1 MSLYGHYAGK
11 GTPVEEKP
19 AGKVADGVSQ
29 SENEGTMILRT
40 HGPDNTLTDGPISE
54 GTALPKCPLGVQED
68 NASGVQGTHS
78 SPGELD
84 ARSQVI
90 IPRCRRVKSLARNLQ
105 QRIYFYAPHCPPQEE
120 EEPSEEAE
128 SISSSLSKSQ
138 EHESC
143 CVTEQEGD
151 SFQHTEDVLNV
162 PQTADD
168 NLDSVSNVTDGKMSV
183 RKDEESLLAADLNEE
198 SPQHATFEV
207 IADKIPLNP
216 LGSPVLT
223 EAKNIDSELVASEEK
238 CTRNQVCLDAA
249 MSVSI
254 PENVSGSLR
263 RVENKGDRDVHS
275 EKDSSPRSEIF
286 EKGGNAESVPC
297 WKTTSSNKILANEDA
312 PQYGA
317 SLEEDSGQ
325 KAVRMCDSRLTTDEV
340 HIRTALSSEDY
351 SIVRLRRSQGIHD
364 GMEHDSYRSAISHS
378 LPGRGERL
386 STMTP
391 SKGRSNDLEGSL
403 RSRKALSTLCFSNT
417 SGVLRDCVSLHDTSP
432 QQLKTL
438 NKKKIFT
445 KKTRKVPPPKPPR
458 SRTRAKMLAN
468 SAGAT
473 ISKTR
478 VSLQDHRLQ
487 DNQETPQ
494 MGKDL
499 QLSQDKIQQSH
510 NHCEQNQNRSTVLLR
525 DIDEEGFIAHDDK
538 TPTAMGCPDSSSSSY
553 SNIISKDSPKKKLP
567 KLSSKSALDPK
578 NLLLMRRCI
587 KYRKSDA
594 SLLRKDEESPITPKK
609 PPRPSIAFA
618 KRCNL
623 QEDQDLCSEHQALLD
638 LYCSKC
644 RLVICGKCQESSHNS
659 KTHKVLST
667 PDALSMLRT
676 ETVAL
681 LRHYSLLRS
690 MLTTLKRVYNRY
702 ANSNQNMKLVTE
714 EVYVSLRL
722 GDETYLTK
730 VVEEAEELAENAKN
744 LSRIK
749 GKVKEWETHQHDWG
763 HVVFLVM
770 RCKLLGNI
778 NAANDKVFIR
788 LKEWVLPT
796 PWIHLSHL
804 LQPYL
809 GDDINSTTLTPVRR
823 GSILRK
829 QNRSSELHGKSS
841 EIALE
846 SRGQDVKTFPYNS
859 TSVLV
864 HSLLPYIIF
873 NPVVRYFMHINN
885 NINADIT
892 LVVEPS
898 EEHVH
903 QYLSRQRYTATYSP
917 GTLRRNGYEPS
928 DDALTIV
935 EKQMMMGG
943 KQRSRLIASYKS
955 SAATGS
961 SPAENVL
968 VKVCFP
974 DIKVVSGGLGLAVA
988 VGSLKKGDI
997 IVDSDPAR
1005 GPNLSVV
1012 ITNVGEVP
1020 ALRFGH
1026 VVQGLES
1033 FKCLVENEEK
1043 RRNEGMGIRA
1053 KIRATVK
1060 REEEATYDITFG
1072 LNI

>member
-1 MSLYGHYAGK
+1 MVVDLK
-11 GTPVEEKP
+11 
-19 AGKVADGVSQ
+19 D
-29 SENEGTMILRT
+29 RW
-40 HGPDNTLTDGPISE
+40 
-54 GTALPKCPLGVQED
+54 
-68 NASGVQGTHS
+68 
-78 SPGELD
+78 
-84 ARSQVI
+84 
-90 IPRCRRVKSLARNLQ
+90 
-105 QRIYFYAPHCPPQEE
+105 
-120 EEPSEEAE
+120 
-128 SISSSLSKSQ
+128 LS
-138 EHESC
+138 
-143 CVTEQEGD
+143 
-151 SFQHTEDVLNV
+151 
-162 PQTADD
+162 
-168 NLDSVSNVTDGKMSV
+168 
-183 RKDEESLLAADLNEE
+183 R
-198 SPQHATFEV
+198 
-207 IADKIPLNP
+207 
-216 LGSPVLT
+216 
-223 EAKNIDSELVASEEK
+223 
-238 CTRNQVCLDAA
+238 
-249 MSVSI
+249 
-254 PENVSGSLR
+254 
-263 RVENKGDRDVHS
+263 
-275 EKDSSPRSEIF
+275 
-286 EKGGNAESVPC
+286 
-297 WKTTSSNKILANEDA
+297 
-312 PQYGA
+312 
-317 SLEEDSGQ
+317 
-325 KAVRMCDSRLTTDEV
+325 
-340 HIRTALSSEDY
+340 
-351 SIVRLRRSQGIHD
+351 
-364 GMEHDSYRSAISHS
+364 
-378 LPGRGERL
+378 
-386 STMTP
+386 
-391 SKGRSNDLEGSL
+391 
-403 RSRKALSTLCFSNT
+403 
-417 SGVLRDCVSLHDTSP
+417 
-432 QQLKTL
+432 
-438 NKKKIFT
+438 
-445 KKTRKVPPPKPPR
+445 
-458 SRTRAKMLAN
+458 
-468 SAGAT
+468 
-473 ISKTR
+473 
-478 VSLQDHRLQ
+478 
-487 DNQETPQ
+487 
-494 MGKDL
+494 
-499 QLSQDKIQQSH
+499 
-510 NHCEQNQNRSTVLLR
+510 
-525 DIDEEGFIAHDDK
+525 
-538 TPTAMGCPDSSSSSY
+538 CPDTVVVVALVKG
-553 SNIISKDSPKKKLP
+553 IRCFEGLQ

-578 NLLLMRRCI
+578 NLPLVRRCV

-594 SLLRKDEESPITPKK
+594 SPLRQDEEPPTAPKK

-618 KRCNL
+618 KNCNL
-623 QEDQDLCSEHQALLD
+623 QEDQDSCSEHQALLD

-644 RLVICGKCQESSHNS
+644 RLVICEKCQESSHNS

-690 MLTTLKRVYNRY
+690 MLMTLKSIFNRY
-702 ANSNQNMKLVTE
+702 ANSNQNMKQVTE
-714 EVYVSLRL
+714 EVYASLRL
-722 GDETYLTK
+722 SDETYLTK

-770 RCKLLGNI
+770 RCRLLGNI
-778 NAANDKVFIR
+778 SAANDKVFIR

-809 GDDINSTTLTPVRR
+809 GDDINSTTLTPVRK
-823 GSILRK
+823 GSISRK
-829 QNRSSELHGKSS
+829 QNRSSELHGNRSS
-841 EIALE
+841 EIAE
-846 SRGQDVKTFPYNS
+846 SRLQDVKTFPFNS

-873 NPVVRYFMHINN
+873 NPGVRYFMHINN

-892 LVVEPS
+892 LVMEPS

-955 SAATGS
+955 S
-961 SPAENVL
+961 PAEHVL
-968 VKVCFP
+968 VKVGFP

-1060 REEEATYDITFG
+1060 REEEATYEITFG
-1072 LNI
+1072 LDI